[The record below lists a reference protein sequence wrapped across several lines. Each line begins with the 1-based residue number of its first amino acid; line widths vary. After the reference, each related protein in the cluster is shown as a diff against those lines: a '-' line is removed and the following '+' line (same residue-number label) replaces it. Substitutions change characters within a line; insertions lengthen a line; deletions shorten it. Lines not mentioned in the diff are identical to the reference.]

1 MIRDAV
7 LENENIEANSRDVQ
21 KLKELFPQCFDAAGN
36 FSMETFKGIL
46 KDNVNL
52 RDEGYELNFLGKSY
66 ARMLASLE
74 TTTVIQPDEEH
85 NAKPENKDSKN
96 IYISGDNLDALK
108 HMLKSYEGAV
118 KCIYIDPPYNTGS
131 DGFIYK
137 DKFTFTA
144 ESLMEKLN
152 ISESEAERLMSM
164 TARGSA
170 SHSAWLTF
178 MYPRLLLARDLLSK
192 DGVIFISIDD
202 NEQANLKLLCDSVFG
217 EENFI
222 ANIIVQSNKR
232 GQTYKKLAKTHEYL
246 LLYSKYADVVINE
259 IIKSGSNAFD
269 KKDNIGEFEER
280 ELRNRNPK
288 YGKFNRPNLYYPIFV
303 APQIVDECGYSPI
316 SLKKDD
322 IFTEEILPLNSN
334 NEESCWR
341 WGKKKVSIN
350 NDINSSMDS
359 EVVAKKKNTGEYG
372 IYEKYRKSTYKSKT
386 IWFEEFV
393 GDLVD
398 EEDDIWEENGVITE
412 KGSKELKEYGM
423 TDAFDFPK
431 PVYLLKKI
439 FEIGGFSD
447 SLFLDFFSGSATS
460 TEAIMSLNASDN
472 GTRKIIAVQLPENL
486 EEKYNKSSKTEKE
499 KIKKAIDFLEG
510 IFRKKTLDEVGQ
522 ERIIRAAKKIRE
534 ENPDTTADLGFKHY
548 TLQDFDDSFIDK
560 LDEWYEK
567 LNSPQEILL
576 DEKDHM
582 LNRFGLSTVLTTYLV
597 HDGYGFMPEVQEL
610 DLAGYT
616 AYHCGKHLYLINEG
630 FGEKQMKALY
640 GALDTDDGF
649 MAEHIV
655 VFGYSFTFTASQML
669 RDNLF
674 KVKDSAGINKTI
686 NIDVRY

>member
-7 LENENIEANSRDVQ
+7 MENENIGANSRDIQ
-21 KLKELFPQCFDAAGN
+21 KLKEMFPQCFDVAGN

-46 KDNVNL
+46 KKEINI
-52 RDEGYELNFLGKSY
+52 RDEGYELNFLGKNY

-85 NAKPENKDSKN
+85 NNKPENKDSKN

-108 HMLKSYEGAV
+108 HMLKSYEDAV

-137 DKFTFTA
+137 DKFTFTV

-164 TARGSA
+164 TSRGSA

-222 ANIIVQSNKR
+222 ANLVWEKKKKGSYLDGAVTNIKEYIFVYSRNKLNFNGLIGEINEEKETYPCINATNQRSVRRIPKGVKSKYVERDFFMKKGETISDTTMSLDLKSDLVIKNGVLDQDLEIEGNWRYKQELMTAYAENGELYITRDLYIRRIVNEPRYKGLKDLLTRLGEDEQSGYSYDFNQSNLQS
-232 GQTYKKLAKTHEYL
+232 GGW
-246 LLYSKYADVVINE
+246 
-259 IIKSGSNAFD
+259 GSNEDA
-269 KKDNIGEFEER
+269 
-280 ELRNRNPK
+280 
-288 YGKFNRPNLYYPIFV
+288 
-303 APQIVDECGYSPI
+303 
-316 SLKKDD
+316 
-322 IFTEEILPLNSN
+322 
-334 NEESCWR
+334 
-341 WGKKKVSIN
+341 
-350 NDINSSMDS
+350 
-359 EVVAKKKNTGEYG
+359 
-372 IYEKYRKSTYKSKT
+372 
-386 IWFEEFV
+386 
-393 GDLVD
+393 D
-398 EEDDIWEENGVITE
+398 EEQRLLFGEQ
-412 KGSKELKEYGM
+412 SLMSY
-423 TDAFDFPK
+423 PK
-431 PVYLLKKI
+431 PVLLIMKLLAALQDNDDI
-439 FEIGGFSD
+439 IVC
-447 SLFLDFFSGSATS
+447 DFFSGSAT
-460 TEAIMSLNASDN
+460 TAEAVLRSNLKGKKYRFIN
-472 GTRKIIAVQLPENL
+472 VQLPENL
-486 EEKYNKSSKTEKE
+486 DEKYLKSSGDEA
-499 KIKKAIDFLEG
+499 KKVKNLLDFLDNCN
-510 IFRKKTLDEVGQ
+510 RPHTLDQLGQ
-522 ERIIRAAKKIRE
+522 ERIIRAAKKLRE

-576 DEKDHM
+576 DEEDHM
-582 LNRFGLSTVLTTYLV
+582 LNRFGLSTVLATYLV

-616 AYHCGKHLYLINEG
+616 AYHCGNHLYLIREG
-630 FGEKQMKALY
+630 FGEEQMKALY
-640 GALDTDDGF
+640 GALDTDNGF

>member
-7 LENENIEANSRDVQ
+7 MENENIGANSRDIQ
-21 KLKELFPQCFDAAGN
+21 KLKEMFPQCFDVAGN

-46 KDNVNL
+46 KKEINI
-52 RDEGYELNFLGKSY
+52 RDEGYELNFLGKNY

-85 NAKPENKDSKN
+85 NNKPENKDSKN

-137 DKFTFTA
+137 DKFTFTV

-164 TARGSA
+164 TSRGSA

-217 EENFI
+217 EENFKGNISVLSNPRGRDYGGI
-222 ANIIVQSNKR
+222 AKC
-232 GQTYKKLAKTHEYL
+232 HEYL
-246 LLYSKYADVVINE
+246 LVYSKGEDLELNLI
-259 IIKSGSNAFD
+259 SGKED
-269 KKDNIGEFEER
+269 KFSLYDELGGFELR
-280 ELRNRNPK
+280 ELRNRNI
-288 YGKFNRPNLYYPIFV
+288 KFNKENRPNLYYPFYINTAIQDDNGLF
-303 APQIVDECGYSPI
+303 DI
-316 SLKKDD
+316 SLEPVDGYVELYPK
-322 IFTEEILPLNSN
+322 
-334 NEESCWR
+334 ESQGSTTVWR
-341 WGKKKVSIN
+341 WGKNKVLDNIN
-350 NDINSSMDS
+350 IN
-359 EVVAKKKNTGEYG
+359 VKAKPMKAGGYQ
-372 IYEKYRKSTYKSKT
+372 IVEKYRESRSMARSLWLDK
-386 IWFEEFV
+386 EV
-393 GDLVD
+393 
-398 EEDDIWEENGVITE
+398 NTE
-412 KGSKELKEYGM
+412 KGTLIVKDLFENKVFDYPKSVGM
-423 TDAFDFPK
+423 LERIIEMSVNFDDDDI
-431 PVYLLKKI
+431 VM
-439 FEIGGFSD
+439 
-447 SLFLDFFSGSATS
+447 DFFSGSATTAHAVMEQNVRNNS
-460 TEAIMSLNASDN
+460 NLRFVMVQIPAEISPNEEA
-472 GTRKIIAVQLPENL
+472 
-486 EEKYNKSSKTEKE
+486 Y
-499 KIKKAIDFLEG
+499 KAGFRTIDQ
-510 IFRKKTLDEVGQ
+510 IGQ
-522 ERIIRAAKKIRE
+522 ERIIRAAKKLRE

-576 DEKDHM
+576 DEEDHM
-582 LNRFGLSTVLTTYLV
+582 LNRFGLSTVLATYLV

-616 AYHCGKHLYLINEG
+616 AYHCGNHLYLIREG
-630 FGEKQMKALY
+630 FGEEQMKALY
-640 GALDTDDGF
+640 GALDTDNGF

>member
-7 LENENIEANSRDVQ
+7 MENENIGANSRDIQ
-21 KLKELFPQCFDAAGN
+21 KLKEMFPQCFDVVGN

-46 KDNVNL
+46 KKEINI
-52 RDEGYELNFLGKSY
+52 RDEGYELNFLGKNY

-85 NAKPENKDSKN
+85 NNKPENKDSKN

-108 HMLKSYEGAV
+108 HMLKSYESAV

-137 DKFTFTA
+137 DKFTFTV

-164 TARGSA
+164 TSRGSA

-222 ANIIVQSNKR
+222 ATFTRI
-232 GQTYKKLAKTHEYL
+232 TKKGGKSSDVVALNHDYVNV
-246 LLYSKYADVVINE
+246 YSKSAEIKLYPVKHNDKGFKHKDEFFEERGYYKLNQTLDYDSLQYSPSLDYPIEIEGETFYAGSSKEDYEERQNGIYDTADWAWRWSKEKFKFGYENGFIVIK
-259 IIKSGSNAFD
+259 KSRNGKRIYTKTYQKATIDENDDGYFIDYSDRTKCLSTLALTETIYSNDNATKDLNNVFD
-269 KKDNIGEFEER
+269 KKMFDHPKPI
-280 ELRNRNPK
+280 ELMK
-288 YGKFNRPNLYYPIFV
+288 QFI
-303 APQIVDECGYSPI
+303 QISTSD
-316 SLKKDD
+316 
-322 IFTEEILPLNSN
+322 
-334 NEESCWR
+334 
-341 WGKKKVSIN
+341 
-350 NDINSSMDS
+350 NDI
-359 EVVAKKKNTGEYG
+359 V
-372 IYEKYRKSTYKSKT
+372 
-386 IWFEEFV
+386 
-393 GDLVD
+393 
-398 EEDDIWEENGVITE
+398 
-412 KGSKELKEYGM
+412 
-423 TDAFDFPK
+423 
-431 PVYLLKKI
+431 
-439 FEIGGFSD
+439 
-447 SLFLDFFSGSATS
+447 LDFFGGSSS
-460 TEAIMSLNASDN
+460 TAEAVLRTNIQD
-472 GTRKIIAVQLPENL
+472 GTNRQIIIVQLPELLKDNTSA
-486 EEKYNKSSKTEKE
+486 Y
-499 KIKKAIDFLEG
+499 KAGFRTIDQ
-510 IFRKKTLDEVGQ
+510 IGQ
-522 ERIIRAAKKIRE
+522 ERIIRAAKKLRE

-576 DEKDHM
+576 DEEDHM

-616 AYHCGKHLYLINEG
+616 AYHCGNHLYLIREG
-630 FGEKQMKALY
+630 FGEEQMKALY
-640 GALDTDDGF
+640 GALDTDNGF

>member
-7 LENENIEANSRDVQ
+7 MENENIGANSRDIQ
-21 KLKELFPQCFDAAGN
+21 KLKEMFPQCFDVAGN

-46 KDNVNL
+46 KKEINI
-52 RDEGYELNFLGKSY
+52 RDEGYELNFLGKNY

-85 NAKPENKDSKN
+85 NNKPENKDSKN

-137 DKFTFTA
+137 DKFTFTV

-164 TARGSA
+164 TSRGSA

-222 ANIIVQSNKR
+222 NQFTWVVNLTGRQISGFGA
-232 GQTYKKLAKTHEYL
+232 AKTYESILCYAKSTDLLDIFSVNVEFAKNNMPSAYL
-246 LLYSKYADVVINE
+246 NINRKIEEDEHGKYAIGDTLYNHNRIFNE
-259 IIKSGSNAFD
+259 ETRPNLVYSIFYNEVTGEITTG
-269 KKDNIGEFEER
+269 NIGE
-280 ELRNRNPK
+280 
-288 YGKFNRPNLYYPIFV
+288 
-303 APQIVDECGYSPI
+303 
-316 SLKKDD
+316 LKNGF
-322 IFTEEILPLNSN
+322 IEILPHANGDGVHKYHA
-334 NEESCWR
+334 WR
-341 WGKKKVSIN
+341 WSANKVQNESYNLIVLKNKNGYEVYSKKRDFNTTALKDLITNISNGDDEVRLLFDDKKVF
-350 NDINSSMDS
+350 D
-359 EVVAKKKNTGEYG
+359 YP
-372 IYEKYRKSTYKSKT
+372 KSTKLLRLLLES
-386 IWFEEFV
+386 I
-393 GDLVD
+393 GIGQ
-398 EEDDIWEENGVITE
+398 DDIV
-412 KGSKELKEYGM
+412 
-423 TDAFDFPK
+423 
-431 PVYLLKKI
+431 
-439 FEIGGFSD
+439 
-447 SLFLDFFSGSATS
+447 LDFFSGSAT
-460 TEAIMSLNASDN
+460 TAHAIMDINASSCN
-472 GTRKIIAVQLPENL
+472 GSRFIMVQIPVEI
-486 EEKYNKSSKTEKE
+486 EKDKSAY
-499 KIKKAIDFLEG
+499 KAGLRTIDQ
-510 IFRKKTLDEVGQ
+510 IGQ
-522 ERIIRAAKKIRE
+522 ERIIRAAKKLRE

-576 DEKDHM
+576 DEEDHM

-616 AYHCGKHLYLINEG
+616 AYHCGNHLYLIREG
-630 FGEKQMKALY
+630 FGEEQMKALY
-640 GALDTDDGF
+640 GALDTDNGF